1 MAEEKNSTILLDV
14 GMEGL
19 IDSLRDL
26 KKQYDANTQAMKDLK
41 AAGEEDSAEYV
52 KLANEN
58 RVLKGEMAGVEKQIQ
73 NQIKQEKAQADS
85 LVALRAKLANL
96 NKQYDSMSG
105 MRRMSAEGK
114 NLQNQIKGL
123 SDQIMGLEAGTGRF
137 QRNVGN
143 YSSALQGLSASFTQ
157 AGISAGG
164 LNKAIQLL
172 KLSNPIV
179 IAVTAALAGL
189 VAVAKKVRDAF
200 KANEETTND
209 LKEAMSALNPVTDK
223 VNKMFDGFATGLNK
237 VVGVTIDKVTYTI
250 YQLLD
255 ALQQLGNWFGA
266 DWKMGDNF
274 AAASVAARKLQ
285 KDENEYIKHKRE
297 WVTRSAKIDNEI
309 AKLRE
314 MASDKERYTAEQRLS
329 FLDKAIKK
337 EEYKAEIEMKLA
349 KENLDL
355 LEREAARGANDA
367 EANDKLA
374 EAKAAVY
381 RAETNLFNV
390 RKSLGKQRNAA
401 AKEIAQEIVANK
413 KLTASEKMRL
423 AEEKGVADEVANLLK
438 NKVVPAVKQ
447 LREQLELIEM
457 MTKDEIIDAKI
468 KKNKELAD
476 SIKEVA
482 DKVGLLKTETQEL
495 AQTSIEMPEIGDGSE
510 QKGPSWIEQL
520 AADFQNNAEIIEGTV
535 SGITNSFGSL
545 SSIYDTISKDETRS
559 SEEREA
565 AAEKSKT
572 WAKMQI
578 AANAGVAVAKGTA
591 AAMDMSFPA
600 NLPALASV
608 LAAVLSAIAQAKA
621 LAGDA
626 TVTSSGT
633 MSIASTGNA
642 DAPVKP
648 TQQQLTNAVNN
659 GGSNGAPVTPKQ
671 QQQLTNAVNNWGS
684 NSTATLAAMLNNMP
698 APTLVYSEFSKF
710 TKSVKYATDKAKL
723 Q

>member
-114 NLQNQIKGL
+114 DLQKQIKGL

-209 LKEAMSALNPVTDK
+209 LKEALSSLNPVTDK
-223 VNKMFDGFATGLNK
+223 VNKMFDTFATGLNK
-237 VVGVTIDKVTYTI
+237 VVGVTIDKLTYTI
-250 YQLLD
+250 YELLD
-255 ALQQLGNWFGA
+255 ALQRLGNWFGA

-274 AAASVAARKLQ
+274 LAASVAARKLQ
-285 KDENEYIKHKRE
+285 KDENDYIKHKRE
-297 WVTRSAKIDNEI
+297 WVTRSAKLDNEI

-314 MASDKERYTAEQRLS
+314 MASDKEKYTAEQRLS

-390 RKSLGKQRNAA
+390 RKSLGKQRQAA
-401 AKEIAQEIVANK
+401 ANEVNK
-413 KLTASEKMRL
+413 LAAENQKLTTS
-423 AEEKGVADEVANLLK
+423 
-438 NKVVPAVKQ
+438 VKQ

-457 MTKDEIIDAKI
+457 MTNDEIIDAKI

-476 SIKEVA
+476 SIQKVA
-482 DKVGLLKTETQEL
+482 DKVGALKTETQGL
-495 AQTSIEMPEIGDGSE
+495 AETSLRATEVGDGSG
-510 QKGPSWIEQL
+510 QKAPSWISRL
-520 AADFQNNAEIIEGTV
+520 AADYQNAADIIEGTTAEV
-535 SGITNSFGSL
+535 SSSFGSL
-545 SSIYDTISKDETRS
+545 SSIYDEISKDETRS
-559 SEEREA
+559 AEEREEA
-565 AAEKSKT
+565 AKRSKT

-578 AANAGVAVAKGTA
+578 AANAAVAVAKGTA
-591 AAMDMSFPA
+591 SAMDMPFPA

-621 LAGDA
+621 LAGEGG
-626 TVTSSGT
+626 TSTPT
-633 MSIASTGNA
+633 MSIASTGNSGVA
-642 DAPVKP
+642 
-648 TQQQLTNAVNN
+648 
-659 GGSNGAPVTPKQ
+659 VTPTQ
-671 QQQLTNAVNNWGS
+671 QQQLTNAVNTGTTS
-684 NSTATLAAMLNNMP
+684 GTASLAGMLSNMP
-698 APTLVYSEFSKF
+698 APVLVYSEFTKF
-710 TKSVKYATDKAKL
+710 ANSVNYATDKAKL

>member
-1 MAEEKNSTILLDV
+1 MEEKNSTILLDV
-14 GMEGL
+14 GMDGL

-114 NLQNQIKGL
+114 NLQKQIKGL

-200 KANEETTND
+200 EANEETTND
-209 LKEAMSALNPVTDK
+209 LKEALSSLNPVTDK
-223 VNKMFDGFATGLNK
+223 VNNMFDTFATGLNK
-237 VVGVTIDKVTYTI
+237 VVGVTIDKLTYTI
-250 YQLLD
+250 YELLD
-255 ALQQLGNWFGA
+255 ALQQLGSFFGA

-274 AAASVAARKLQ
+274 LAASVAARKLQ
-285 KDENEYIKHKRE
+285 QDENNYIKHKRE
-297 WVTRSAKIDNEI
+297 WVTRSAKLDNEI

-314 MASDKERYTAEQRLS
+314 MASDKEKYTAEQRLS

-337 EEYKAEIEMKLA
+337 EEYKAEIETKLA

-390 RKSLGKQRNAA
+390 RKSLGKQRQAA
-401 AKEIAQEIVANK
+401 ANEVNK
-413 KLTASEKMRL
+413 LAAENQKLTTS
-423 AEEKGVADEVANLLK
+423 
-438 NKVVPAVKQ
+438 VKQ
-447 LREQLELIEM
+447 LREELELIEM
-457 MTKDEIIDAKI
+457 MAKDEIIDAKI

-476 SIKEVA
+476 SIQKVA
-482 DKVGLLKTETQEL
+482 DKVGALKTETQGL
-495 AQTSIEMPEIGDGSE
+495 AETSLKATEVGDGSGMA
-510 QKGPSWIEQL
+510 GPSWIARLASDYQN
-520 AADFQNNAEIIEGTV
+520 AADIIEGTTAEV
-535 SGITNSFGSL
+535 SSSFGSL
-545 SSIYDTISKDETRS
+545 SSIYDEISKDETRS
-559 SEEREA
+559 AEEREEA
-565 AAEKSKT
+565 AKRSKT

-578 AANAGVAVAKGTA
+578 AANAAVAVAKGTA
-591 AAMDMSFPA
+591 SAMDMPFPA

-621 LAGDA
+621 LAGDGG
-626 TVTSSGT
+626 TSTPT
-633 MSIASTGNA
+633 MSIASTGN
-642 DAPVKP
+642 
-648 TQQQLTNAVNN
+648 
-659 GGSNGAPVTPKQ
+659 GGAAVTPTQ
-671 QQQLTNAVNNWGS
+671 QQQLTNAVNTGTTS
-684 NSTATLAAMLNNMP
+684 GTANLAGMLSNMP
-698 APTLVYSEFSKF
+698 APVLVYSEFTKF
-710 TKSVKYATDKAKL
+710 ANSVNYATDKAKL
-723 Q
+723 K